1 MSFAILRVEKIKTQG
16 AIASIGKHN
25 ERERETPNADYNIT
39 PENKTLVGDD
49 SLSYLEA
56 WQDKTKDL
64 KIRSNAVLALEVVL
78 TYSPEAKIQQ
88 SQNFE
93 AWQAK
98 NIQFLKDT
106 FGEDNILKAKLHI
119 DETTPHIH
127 AVIVPIDDKG
137 KLNARAFTGG
147 REKLRDMQTSY
158 AEYMQDFKLNR
169 GIENSRAEHIPLK
182 KFYGAMQDNKITQEI
197 TAEEVQPKIIKKTF
211 LSTHIE
217 TDETVAKRIN
227 ERIKPDMEQ
236 ARIYKA
242 FNQEIKKRY
251 NILENLKNT
260 YHKIIDIF
268 KGLKPEQ
275 VQELSKQADKMREQN
290 REQERQERQRKR
302 EMEKSKGY
310 SR

>member
-56 WQDKTKDL
+56 WQEKTKDL

>member
-56 WQDKTKDL
+56 WQEKTKDL

-251 NILENLKNT
+251 NILENLKKT
-260 YHKIIDIF
+260 YQRFIDIF
-268 KGLKPEQ
+268 KGLEPKQ
-275 VQELSKQADKMREQN
+275 ILELSRQADKMREQN
-290 REQERQERQRKR
+290 REQEREERQRKK
-302 EMEKSKGY
+302 EIEKSRGY

>member
-56 WQDKTKDL
+56 WQEKTKDL

-251 NILENLKNT
+251 NILENLKKT
-260 YHKIIDIF
+260 YQRFIDIF
-268 KGLKPEQ
+268 KGLEPKQ
-275 VQELSKQADKMREQN
+275 ILELSKQADKMRTEN
-290 REQERQERQRKR
+290 QEREREERQRKK
-302 EMEKSKGY
+302 EQSKGFT
-310 SR
+310 R

>member
-56 WQDKTKDL
+56 WQEKTKDL

-147 REKLRDMQTSY
+147 REKLRDMQTNY
-158 AEYMQDFKLNR
+158 AEYMQEFNLNR

-182 KFYGAMQDNKITQEI
+182 KFYGAMQDATKTQDI
-197 TAEEVQPKIIKKTF
+197 TAKEVQPQIIKKTF
-211 LSTHIE
+211 LTTQVES
-217 TDETVAKRIN
+217 DETVARRIN

-275 VQELSKQADKMREQN
+275 LQELSKQADKMREQN
-290 REQERQERQRKR
+290 REQERQERQRKK
-302 EMEKSKGY
+302 ENEKSRGY

>member
-56 WQDKTKDL
+56 WQEKTKDL

-106 FGEDNILKAKLHI
+106 FGEDNILKAKLHL

-127 AVIVPIDDKG
+127 AVIVPIDEKG

-147 REKLRDMQTSY
+147 REKLRDMQTNY
-158 AEYMQDFKLNR
+158 AEYMQEFNLNR

-182 KFYGAMQDNKITQEI
+182 KFYGAMQDATKTQDI
-197 TAEEVQPKIIKKTF
+197 TAKEVQPQIIKKTF
-211 LSTHIE
+211 LTTQVES
-217 TDETVAKRIN
+217 DETVARRIN

-251 NILENLKNT
+251 NILENLKKT
-260 YHKIIDIF
+260 YQRFIDIF
-268 KGLKPEQ
+268 KGLEPKQ
-275 VQELSKQADKMREQN
+275 ILELSRQADKMREQN
-290 REQERQERQRKR
+290 REQEREERQRKK
-302 EMEKSKGY
+302 EMEKSRGY

>member
-49 SLSYLEA
+49 SLSYLQA
-56 WQDKTKDL
+56 WQEKTKDL

-147 REKLRDMQTSY
+147 REKLRDMQTNY
-158 AEYMQDFKLNR
+158 AEYMQEFNLNR

-182 KFYGAMQDNKITQEI
+182 KFYGAMQDATKTQDI
-197 TAEEVQPKIIKKTF
+197 TAKEVQPQIIKKTF
-211 LSTHIE
+211 LTTQVES
-217 TDETVAKRIN
+217 DETVARRIN

-251 NILENLKNT
+251 NILENLKKT
-260 YHKIIDIF
+260 YQRFIDIF
-268 KGLKPEQ
+268 KGLEPKQ
-275 VQELSKQADKMREQN
+275 ILELSRQADKMREQN
-290 REQERQERQRKR
+290 REQEREERQRKK
-302 EMEKSKGY
+302 EMEKSRGY

>member
-56 WQDKTKDL
+56 WQEKTKDL

-88 SQNFE
+88 SQDFE

-147 REKLRDMQTSY
+147 REKLRDMQTNY
-158 AEYMQDFKLNR
+158 AEYMQEFNLNR

-197 TAEEVQPKIIKKTF
+197 TAEEVQAKVIKKTF

-217 TDETVAKRIN
+217 SDETVAKRIN
-227 ERIKPDMEQ
+227 DRIKPDMEQ
-236 ARIYKA
+236 ARLYKA

-251 NILENLKNT
+251 NILENLKKT
-260 YHKIIDIF
+260 YQRFIDIF
-268 KGLKPEQ
+268 KGLEPKQ
-275 VQELSKQADKMREQN
+275 ILELSRQADKMREQN
-290 REQERQERQRKR
+290 REQEREERQRKK
-302 EMEKSKGY
+302 EMEKSRGY

>member
-56 WQDKTKDL
+56 WQEKTKDL

-310 SR
+310 SK

>member
-56 WQDKTKDL
+56 WQEKTKDL

-147 REKLRDMQTSY
+147 REKLRDMQTNY

-182 KFYGAMQDNKITQEI
+182 KFYGAMQYNKITQEI

>member
-56 WQDKTKDL
+56 WQEKTKDL

-147 REKLRDMQTSY
+147 REKLRDMQTNY

-182 KFYGAMQDNKITQEI
+182 KFYGAMQDATKTQDI
-197 TAEEVQPKIIKKTF
+197 TAKEVQPQIIKKTF
-211 LSTHIE
+211 LTTQVES
-217 TDETVAKRIN
+217 DETVARRIN

-251 NILENLKNT
+251 NILENLKKT
-260 YHKIIDIF
+260 YQRFIDIF
-268 KGLKPEQ
+268 KGLEPKQ
-275 VQELSKQADKMREQN
+275 ILELSKQADKMRTEN
-290 REQERQERQRKR
+290 QEREKEERQRKK
-302 EMEKSKGY
+302 EQSKGFT
-310 SR
+310 R

>member
-1 MSFAILRVEKIKTQG
+1 MLFAILRVEKIKTQG

-56 WQDKTKDL
+56 WQEKTKDL

-147 REKLRDMQTSY
+147 REKLRDMQTNY
-158 AEYMQDFKLNR
+158 AEYMQEFNLNR

-182 KFYGAMQDNKITQEI
+182 KFYGAMQDATKTQDI
-197 TAEEVQPKIIKKTF
+197 TAKEVQPQIIKKTF
-211 LSTHIE
+211 LTTQVES
-217 TDETVAKRIN
+217 DETVARRIN

-251 NILENLKNT
+251 NILENLKKT
-260 YHKIIDIF
+260 YQRFIDIF
-268 KGLKPEQ
+268 KGLEPKQ
-275 VQELSKQADKMREQN
+275 ILELSRQADKMREQN
-290 REQERQERQRKR
+290 REQEREERQRKK
-302 EMEKSKGY
+302 EMEKSRGY

>member
-1 MSFAILRVEKIKTQG
+1 MSFAILRVEKIKNQG
-16 AIASIGKHN
+16 AIAAIGKHN

-56 WQDKTKDL
+56 WQEKTKDL

>member
-56 WQDKTKDL
+56 WQEKTKDL

-147 REKLRDMQTSY
+147 REKLRDMQTNY
-158 AEYMQDFKLNR
+158 AEYMQEFNLNR

-182 KFYGAMQDNKITQEI
+182 KFYGAMQDATKTQDI
-197 TAEEVQPKIIKKTF
+197 TAKEVQPQIIKKTF
-211 LSTHIE
+211 LTTQVES
-217 TDETVAKRIN
+217 DETVARRIN

-251 NILENLKNT
+251 NILENLKKT
-260 YHKIIDIF
+260 YQRFIDIF
-268 KGLKPEQ
+268 KGLEPKQ
-275 VQELSKQADKMREQN
+275 ILELSRQADKMREQN
-290 REQERQERQRKR
+290 REQEREERQRKK
-302 EMEKSKGY
+302 EMEKSRGY

>member
-56 WQDKTKDL
+56 WQEKTKDL

-147 REKLRDMQTSY
+147 REKLRDMQTNY
-158 AEYMQDFKLNR
+158 AEYMQEFNLNR

-182 KFYGAMQDNKITQEI
+182 KFYGAMQDATKTQDI
-197 TAEEVQPKIIKKTF
+197 TAKEVQPQIIKKTF
-211 LSTHIE
+211 LTTQVES
-217 TDETVAKRIN
+217 DETVARRIN

>member
-56 WQDKTKDL
+56 WQEKTKDL

-106 FGEDNILKAKLHI
+106 FGEDNILKAELHI